1 MSNYSKTTDFAAK
14 DSLPSGDAAKI
25 IRGSEFE
32 TEFDNISI
40 AIATK
45 ADSASP
51 TFTGTVTIDGLTVN
65 GNTTLGNAATD
76 TVTVTADIASN
87 LIPSA
92 DNTHDLGA
100 SGAEW
105 KDLYVDGVAYI
116 DTVAGFAT
124 TENIT
129 FGDGDKA
136 IFGASSDLQIYHSG
150 TASHITENGSG
161 SLFID
166 GTNLR
171 LRSSA
176 EEIYL
181 EALSDGAVTLYYN
194 NAAKLATT
202 SLGIDITG
210 TAEVDA
216 LSINGTT
223 VTSTATE
230 LNLLD
235 GITGILDEDN
245 MASNSATA
253 LATQQSIKAYVDTQ
267 VATADA
273 LSEVLGNGNTTGGT
287 DIAVGTGDDIT
298 FADNSKAIFGA
309 GSDLQI
315 YHDSANSLIEDS
327 GTGNLLI
334 RGSSNVDIQPSGG
347 GSYMARFTASGAAS
361 LYHSGSSKLA
371 TTSTGIDVT
380 GTLTADGLTVNSGTT
395 NTTSFFE
402 STDAT
407 ADIIVADTNTSNV
420 LRTNSGG
427 LFINTG
433 GTASTQGTGATP
445 TAQFATNG
453 DVSFYEDTG
462 TTAKLFWD
470 ASAESLG
477 IGTTSPASALDVVGT
492 TKTDGLEVDLSGG
505 GDVVVTGAA
514 TTNTGIF
521 VRDPTA
527 TTYGAFFGYDDANTV
542 VSIGGVTN
550 STKNAAISIARDTSN
565 VGIGTSSPSRSL
577 HINSGTVNVVAKFES
592 SDSIAAVEFV
602 DSDTTTNPNMGA
614 VGDDL
619 RFVTNNAEAMRIDSS
634 GLVGI
639 GTNSPSHK
647 LDVNGNAQISAAT
660 GSGTLNLVSSEN
672 VLNAGQKI
680 AFFGANRS
688 TANEENAYIKSLMT
702 SYSGGAG
709 NGQLGHLTFGTSGS
723 ERVRIDSDGN
733 VGIGTDSPSSNLHVR
748 EGSTSN
754 LPTINI
760 ATKGVLESTAA
771 ATAFCGLSI
780 ISGATSGA
788 SILNF
793 GDSDDE
799 DVGRLLYAHSDNSLR
814 INTSASEAMRID
826 SSGNVGIGNTGSS
839 VKLTVNNDSNG
850 QVLLGRQGA
859 AQSGKMAWPLII
871 AQGDGDVGVEQFSG
885 TQVYGF
891 WYQNAGLSNPASETL
906 GFNTNNNERM
916 RIDSSGNV
924 GIGKSNPSVRLD
936 VDGSLMTSG
945 VAYFHEGTSSTA
957 NAIEI
962 GRNRSV
968 DGAVFI
974 DFTTAAAGADNDF
987 RIIREAGLNGNAQFD
1002 NRGTGSLL
1010 FKTQNTERVRIDS
1023 SGNLLVG
1030 KTAASTTNT
1039 VGHELDNDGHAE
1051 HVIDGTTTAHALMLN
1066 RKSTDGTLVDF
1077 RKDNSA
1083 VGGIG
1088 VNESDLYIGT
1098 GDTTI
1103 RFADGADAVVPRG
1116 SAGVARDAAIGLGN
1130 SANRFKDLY
1139 LSGGAYLGGTAAAN
1153 KLDDYEEGTW
1163 TPTFTRATTA
1173 PTLVTS
1179 GVSGRYTK
1187 IGRFVQ
1193 ATFFMQ
1199 ITSVTSVGAGTN
1211 LIGGLP
1217 FSAVFTEAPS
1227 LSLYRADVFSDSI
1240 TGQFSSQNIGG
1251 TTIRITQ
1258 LATNGVPTSVS
1269 SDPST
1274 GYIIGQI
1281 IYEAS

>member
-380 GTLTADGLTVNSGTT
+380 GTLTADEVDLSIKAVIG
-395 NTTSFFE
+395 
-402 STDAT
+402 
-407 ADIIVADTNTSNV
+407 
-420 LRTNSGG
+420 
-427 LFINTG
+427 
-433 GTASTQGTGATP
+433 GATP
-445 TAQFATNG
+445 RIELFENDTIDLNTRIRNTNGTFQIQSTDDAGTTSKIRISVDHATGDFSLYNEAGGAKKLVWDASAERLGIGNTSPTTALDVTGTVTADDINLSATGALESVGTIFIDVDKDNSSTTAAIKLTADGQARNIGRFVENG

-470 ASAESLG
+470 ASAESL
-477 IGTTSPASALDVVGT
+477 
-492 TKTDGLEVDLSGG
+492 
-505 GDVVVTGAA
+505 
-514 TTNTGIF
+514 
-521 VRDPTA
+521 
-527 TTYGAFFGYDDANTV
+527 
-542 VSIGGVTN
+542 
-550 STKNAAISIARDTSN
+550 
-565 VGIGTSSPSRSL
+565 GIGTSSPSRSL

-639 GTNSPSHK
+639 GTDSPSHK

-702 SYSGGAG
+702 SNSGGAG
-709 NGQLGHLTFGTSGS
+709 NVQLGHLTFGTSGS

-814 INTSASEAMRID
+814 INTSASEAMRI
-826 SSGNVGIGNTGSS
+826 
-839 VKLTVNNDSNG
+839 
-850 QVLLGRQGA
+850 
-859 AQSGKMAWPLII
+859 
-871 AQGDGDVGVEQFSG
+871 
-885 TQVYGF
+885 
-891 WYQNAGLSNPASETL
+891 
-906 GFNTNNNERM
+906 
-916 RIDSSGNV
+916 
-924 GIGKSNPSVRLD
+924 
-936 VDGSLMTSG
+936 TS
-945 VAYFHEGTSSTA
+945 
-957 NAIEI
+957 
-962 GRNRSV
+962 
-968 DGAVFI
+968 D
-974 DFTTAAAGADNDF
+974 
-987 RIIREAGLNGNAQFD
+987 
-1002 NRGTGSLL
+1002 
-1010 FKTQNTERVRIDS
+1010 
-1023 SGNLLVG
+1023 GNLLVA

-1039 VGHELDNDGHAE
+1039 VGHELDSDGHAE
-1051 HVIDGTTTAHALMLN
+1051 HITDGVAALMLN
-1066 RKSTDGTLVDF
+1066 RKSTDGVLIEF
-1077 RKDNSA
+1077 RKDNA
-1083 VGGIG
+1083 TVGSIG
-1088 VNESDLYIGT
+1088 ANSGNLYIGN

-1103 RFADGADAVVPRG
+1103 VFSATGDAIVPRG
-1116 SAGVARDAAIGLGN
+1116 SEGVARDAAIDLGN
-1130 SANRFKDLY
+1130 SSNRFKDLY

-1153 KLDDYEEGTW
+1153 KLDDYEEGTF
-1163 TPTFTRATTA
+1163 TPTLSTG
-1173 PTLVTS
+1173 VTS
-1179 GVSGRYTK
+1179 PTYTNQNGSYKKVGDVVYFQIRFKLASGTANNSQ
-1187 IGRFVQ
+1187 F
-1193 ATFFMQ
+1193 A
-1199 ITSVTSVGAGTN
+1199 
-1211 LIGGLP
+1211 IGGLP
-1217 FSAVFTEAPS
+1217 FNSSNTSDYGGAFISYSSCFLDSLGTYTIHIGPNANALYFYDPNGSSKTGNEIEAAGS
-1227 LSLYRADVFSDSI
+1227 VLGLVYI
-1240 TGQFSSQNIGG
+1240 
-1251 TTIRITQ
+1251 
-1258 LATNGVPTSVS
+1258 NGFYKV
-1269 SDPST
+1269 
-1274 GYIIGQI
+1274 
-1281 IYEAS
+1281 

>member
-453 DVSFYEDTG
+453 DVTLYEDTG
-462 TTAKLFWD
+462 STAKFYWD
-470 ASAESLG
+470 ASEESLG
-477 IGTTSPASALDVVGT
+477 L
-492 TKTDGLEVDLSGG
+492 
-505 GDVVVTGAA
+505 
-514 TTNTGIF
+514 
-521 VRDPTA
+521 
-527 TTYGAFFGYDDANTV
+527 
-542 VSIGGVTN
+542 
-550 STKNAAISIARDTSN
+550 
-565 VGIGTSSPSRSL
+565 GTSSPSA
-577 HINSGTVNVVAKFES
+577 T
-592 SDSIAAVEFV
+592 
-602 DSDTTTNPNMGA
+602 
-614 VGDDL
+614 
-619 RFVTNNAEAMRIDSS
+619 
-634 GLVGI
+634 
-639 GTNSPSHK
+639 
-647 LDVNGNAQISAAT
+647 LDV
-660 GSGTLNLVSSEN
+660 E
-672 VLNAGQKI
+672 
-680 AFFGANRS
+680 
-688 TANEENAYIKSLMT
+688 
-702 SYSGGAG
+702 AG
-709 NGQLGHLTFGTSGS
+709 NEAVAIFNRTASG
-723 ERVRIDSDGN
+723 
-733 VGIGTDSPSSNLHVR
+733 
-748 EGSTSN
+748 
-754 LPTINI
+754 
-760 ATKGVLESTAA
+760 
-771 ATAFCGLSI
+771 
-780 ISGATSGA
+780 
-788 SILNF
+788 
-793 GDSDDE
+793 
-799 DVGRLLYAHSDNSLR
+799 
-814 INTSASEAMRID
+814 
-826 SSGNVGIGNTGSS
+826 GSS
-839 VKLTVNNDSNG
+839 VGSVVEIQRTGTLAGHLGSQANGYFYVGQSATNLAFSDTNNLIFPRGTD
-850 QVLLGRQGA
+850 GA
-859 AQSGKMAWPLII
+859 AR
-871 AQGDGDVGVEQFSG
+871 DG
-885 TQVYGF
+885 
-891 WYQNAGLSNPASETL
+891 
-906 GFNTNNNERM
+906 
-916 RIDSSGNV
+916 
-924 GIGKSNPSVRLD
+924 
-936 VDGSLMTSG
+936 
-945 VAYFHEGTSSTA
+945 
-957 NAIEI
+957 EI
-962 GRNRSV
+962 N
-968 DGAVFI
+968 
-974 DFTTAAAGADNDF
+974 
-987 RIIREAGLNGNAQFD
+987 
-1002 NRGTGSLL
+1002 
-1010 FKTQNTERVRIDS
+1010 
-1023 SGNLLVG
+1023 
-1030 KTAASTTNT
+1030 
-1039 VGHELDNDGHAE
+1039 
-1051 HVIDGTTTAHALMLN
+1051 
-1066 RKSTDGTLVDF
+1066 
-1077 RKDNSA
+1077 
-1083 VGGIG
+1083 
-1088 VNESDLYIGT
+1088 
-1098 GDTTI
+1098 
-1103 RFADGADAVVPRG
+1103 
-1116 SAGVARDAAIGLGN
+1116 LGN
-1130 SANRFKDLY
+1130 SSNRFKDFY
-1139 LSGGAYLGGTAAAN
+1139 LSGGVYVGGTAAAN
-1153 KLDDYEEGTW
+1153 KLDDYEEGSW
-1163 TPTFTRATTA
+1163 TPVLSDGTNTV
-1173 PTLVTS
+1173 TLDTKA
-1179 GVSGRYTK
+1179 YTK
-1187 IGRFVQ
+1187 VGRMV
-1193 ATFFMQ
+1193 TCTISTYNKDTSSLSGNIK
-1199 ITSVTSVGAGTN
+1199 IT
-1211 LIGGLP
+1211 GLP
-1217 FSAVFTEAPS
+1217 FQGLNTDQSVPLYWRDGGDAGDSVFGYLSANSTELNVRENRGSAAS
-1227 LSLYRADVFSDSI
+1227 A
-1240 TGQFSSQNIGG
+1240 TNIAATST
-1251 TTIRITQ
+1251 TTIFVTFTYQ
-1258 LATNGVPTSVS
+1258 
-1269 SDPST
+1269 
-1274 GYIIGQI
+1274 
-1281 IYEAS
+1281 AS